1 MFACDETKANSWW
14 ENLPYEDKLKAF
26 YVVTKKIHKGDL
38 LDNGSYRYV
47 LYDVFQFDCDG
58 YGLGVESGYM
68 DIHNAIYSED
78 DILSAAKKL
87 APKGAY
93 DFTCND
99 VY

>member
-14 ENLPYEDKLKAF
+14 ENLPYGDKLKAF
-26 YVVTKKIHKGDL
+26 YVVTKKIH
-38 LDNGSYRYV
+38 
-47 LYDVFQFDCDG
+47 
-58 YGLGVESGYM
+58 
-68 DIHNAIYSED
+68 ED